1 MKQETS
7 RDALP
12 QVRCARCHRLL
23 LRGFVQRAEIKCPKC
38 GALHMVENC
47 KREA

>member
-1 MKQETS
+1 MEREGNRET
-7 RDALP
+7 LP
-12 QVRCARCHRLL
+12 QVRCGRCHRLL

-38 GALHMVENC
+38 GTLQMVENC